1 MTETEAPLDIS
12 VLYVEDE
19 AQTRE
24 VVGGFL
30 RRRVKE
36 LYEASD
42 GEGGLVY
49 YSQYHPD
56 LVIVDVRMPNM
67 NGLDMLERIKERG
80 KKARSIVTTAFNDES
95 SLMRS
100 IDLGVDCYLKK
111 PVSTDMLARAVRR
124 VGSQI
129 LTKRDD
135 DAQSA
140 LNEKILSNVSVMMLV
155 LQEERIVYANR
166 ALLEFAGETDIE
178 SFNANCAIERLFS
191 KSDPNRKYTKW
202 IAELAKTKERS
213 RIVRMRSLKDSA
225 KSGSFVVKADRIDQ
239 KDWIIASFADIT
251 RIAKERERAL
261 SDALTDSLTK
271 IFNRR
276 KFDDEVSRE
285 ICGKR
290 SERALS
296 IISLDVDRFKE
307 INDNFGHSA
316 GDIALVEIARLVRG
330 EIRKSDIFA
339 RIGGEEF
346 AILLPES
353 DLGGASALAEK
364 LRVLIESKVF
374 ESIGRITCSF
384 GVAELKE
391 GESADEFVKRADSA
405 LYKAKKSGRNCVAL
419 DIGL

>member
-49 YSQYHPD
+49 YAQYHPD

-67 NGLDMLERIKERG
+67 NGLDLLERIKESD
-80 KKARSIVTTAFNDES
+80 KKARSIVTTAFSDENF
-95 SLMRS
+95 LMRS

-124 VGSQI
+124 IGSQI
-129 LTKRDD
+129 LTKRGGY
-135 DAQSA
+135 AQGA
-140 LNEKILSNVSVMMLV
+140 LNEKILNNVSVMMLV

-166 ALLEFAGETDIE
+166 AFLEFAGEADIE
-178 SFNANCAIERLFS
+178 SFNANCLIERLFS
-191 KSDPNRKYTKW
+191 KGDPNRKYTKW

-213 RIVRMRSLKDSA
+213 RIVRMRSLKDNA

-285 ICGKR
+285 ICVKR
-290 SERALS
+290 SERAVS

-307 INDNFGHSA
+307 INDNFGHGA
-316 GDIALVEIARLVRG
+316 GDMALVEIARLVRG

-346 AILLPES
+346 AILLPGS
-353 DLGGASALAEK
+353 DLGGASAIAEK
-364 LRVLIESKVF
+364 LRVLIESKTF

-391 GESADEFVKRADSA
+391 GESVEEFVKRADFA